1 MNIPNILTTVRLFL
15 IPIFVIIFFSGYE
28 NSYLIAAAIFLFA
41 GVTDVL
47 DGYIARRYDMITNW
61 GKLMDPLAD
70 KLMQLTVIFCLTYMG
85 LVPLWAILIILIK
98 ELLMIL
104 GSVLLYRREIVVGAS
119 WYGKVAT
126 VIFYLA
132 IILIIILDLNDIQRT
147 ALIGAAVGSTLFAF
161 VRYSVN
167 FKNIRFPRK
176 LL

>member
-1 MNIPNILTTVRLFL
+1 
-15 IPIFVIIFFSGYE
+15 
-28 NSYLIAAAIFLFA
+28 
-41 GVTDVL
+41 VTDVL
-47 DGYIARRYDMITNW
+47 DGYIARKYDMITKW

-70 KLMQLTVIFCLTYMG
+70 KLMQLTVVFCLTYRG

-98 ELLMIL
+98 ECLMIL

-132 IILIIILDLNDIQRT
+132 IVLIIMVDLSDIQRT
-147 ALIGAAVGSTLFAF
+147 VLIGAAVGATMFAF

-167 FKNIRFPRK
+167 FKKIRFPI
-176 LL
+176 